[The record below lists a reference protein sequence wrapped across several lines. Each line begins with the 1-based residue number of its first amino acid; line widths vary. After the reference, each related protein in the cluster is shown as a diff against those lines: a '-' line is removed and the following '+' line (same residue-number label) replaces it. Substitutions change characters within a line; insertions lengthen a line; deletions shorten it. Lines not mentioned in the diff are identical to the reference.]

1 MAAFTCDHPRRCRQ
15 PLAAPPAQ
23 RGGRSGRRLPPL
35 VWSGG
40 AAAQVGCAA
49 PHASAASSVDLWPR
63 AGPGASSFHW
73 AHWPRSQA
81 RKPSQFVSNRGHVG
95 NHGWLRAVVSTTTQS
110 LSPFNVRSRPSIRHE
125 AELVAGNATADG
137 WEASA
142 ARRLLAHSQGA
153 LRGELPASLPAV
165 RCGPRLAGAGPPAA
179 PLSRGLDRSPLRGTS
194 RRCPGHPG
202 CDGRCGGGG
211 ACTGVASLPPPF
223 RCWHCRRPACLPI
236 LDSRTLLVPIRPA
249 LVTGAALVATTRT
262 ARLVP
267 SACIAVIVA
276 HSLPP
281 ASSALSQA

>member
-1 MAAFTCDHPRRCRQ
+1 MAAFTCHHPRRCRQ

-23 RGGRSGRRLPPL
+23 RGGRSARRLPPL

-95 NHGWLRAVVSTTTQS
+95 NRGWLRAVVSTTTQS

-142 ARRLLAHSQGA
+142 ALACWPTHKAHCGGSSRRRCQQSAADGRTASGRCRPSCCPVVAGA
-153 LRGELPASLPAV
+153 RPEPAARHLPSLP
-165 RCGPRLAGAGPPAA
+165 RPPRL
-179 PLSRGLDRSPLRGTS
+179 
-194 RRCPGHPG
+194 
-202 CDGRCGGGG
+202 
-211 ACTGVASLPPPF
+211 
-223 RCWHCRRPACLPI
+223 
-236 LDSRTLLVPIRPA
+236 
-249 LVTGAALVATTRT
+249 
-262 ARLVP
+262 
-267 SACIAVIVA
+267 
-276 HSLPP
+276 
-281 ASSALSQA
+281 